1 MKKIILL
8 IIVCCATA
16 IATAQ
21 QTERFTFATSVGTGI
36 DMNEPATTPFTWQ
49 ALGYYAINK
58 RLSVSGQDYL
68 SMRKL

>member
-21 QTERFTFATSVGTGI
+21 QTERFTFATSVGTG
-36 DMNEPATTPFTWQ
+36 MT
-49 ALGYYAINK
+49 
-58 RLSVSGQDYL
+58 
-68 SMRKL
+68 

>member
-36 DMNEPATTPFTWQ
+36 DMNELSTN
-49 ALGYYAINK
+49 GY
-58 RLSVSGQDYL
+58 RSVSGQDYL
-68 SMRKL
+68 FMRKL

>member
-8 IIVCCATA
+8 IIANCIVA

-36 DMNEPATTPFTWQ
+36 DMNEPATTPFADSRLLCYQQT
-49 ALGYYAINK
+49 LIYGYWDWTIH
-58 RLSVSGQDYL
+58 L
-68 SMRKL
+68 

>member
-21 QTERFTFATSVGTGI
+21 QTERFTFATSVGAGNHSVCVASSWLLCYQQT
-36 DMNEPATTPFTWQ
+36 
-49 ALGYYAINK
+49 AIG
-58 RLSVSGQDYL
+58 RYRDRIIYL
-68 SMRKL
+68 

>member
-36 DMNEPATTPFTWQ
+36 DMSRQPLRLRGKLLAIMLSTN
-49 ALGYYAINK
+49 GY
-58 RLSVSGQDYL
+58 RSVSGQDYL
-68 SMRKL
+68 FMRKL